1 MKGVVENREINQ
13 ELEVIICEKGKTES
27 EGEITEVKQ
36 QLVEKATTQK
46 EHHSISE
53 NIIKKGV
60 KSKITCNKIAY
71 NMSSNEQE
79 SSSQVKQ
86 IYDELIQENDY
97 HTKISSQRQLK
108 TEKSQQIKISD
119 VDTETKCKK
128 VEHQNKKFESKDN
141 ITYTNENVEQN
152 NRKYSTG
159 KNGINNRVQNMG
171 EIIEDKVPVE
181 MTNIQIKTKQQDDHI
196 VANKTSNYQQQK
208 EATGNGRRKEKGEEP
223 KCSDSEQEGN
233 RQDL

>member
-1 MKGVVENREINQ
+1 MKGLVENGEIIQ
-13 ELEVIICEKGKTES
+13 ELEVKSCEKGKTES
-27 EGEITEVKQ
+27 EVEIIEVK
-36 QLVEKATTQK
+36 QLVEKTTTQK
-46 EHHSISE
+46 EYHSISE
-53 NIIKKGV
+53 NIIKKGLET
-60 KSKITCNKIAY
+60 KSK
-71 NMSSNEQE
+71 EQE

-119 VDTETKCKK
+119 VDTETKRKK